1 MALFE
6 SVLRRGGAGFAR
18 ASTPFVDAEAPAAI
32 CGGRFGAQL
41 HNKSIGYLGLYL
53 VVKGMGEGA
62 AVRYFFWGL
71 EGGYNEETPFVSPA
85 GCHLPFRVPAKIL
98 R

>member
-1 MALFE
+1 MVSLLALFE

-41 HNKSIGYLGLYL
+41 QNSPNDTVAYMKLS
-53 VVKGMGEGA
+53 KGWGEA
-62 AVRYFFWGL
+62 L
-71 EGGYNEETPFVSPA
+71 S
-85 GCHLPFRVPAKIL
+85 L